1 MREAHD
7 VVTGESGLVLRDDG
21 EGLALVGDGVVV
33 RPDFGRMAAR
43 LRPSNL
49 SRELL
54 VRAAKVKHAGGP
66 LTAVDATA
74 GLGDDSLLLAAA
86 GFEVRLYERNPTV
99 AALLRDALWRA
110 QADPRLSS
118 VVARMT
124 LVEGDSVQGLAELGF
139 HPSVVL
145 LDPMFPAKQKSAAV
159 KKKLQLLQQLEA
171 PCDDEAALLEA
182 ALSAK
187 PRKVVVKR
195 PAKGPFLAGAKP
207 SYSLEG
213 KAIRYDCYVV
223 PSDEHD

>member
-54 VRAAKVKHAGGP
+54 VRAAKVKHAEGS

-99 AALLRDALWRA
+99 AALLRDALRRA
-110 QADPRLSS
+110 QADPRLYGNGGNDAAEPDSAESS
-118 VVARMT
+118 KPPYNSDVCRS
-124 LVEGDSVQGLAELGF
+124 G
-139 HPSVVL
+139 
-145 LDPMFPAKQKSAAV
+145 
-159 KKKLQLLQQLEA
+159 
-171 PCDDEAALLEA
+171 
-182 ALSAK
+182 SAK
-187 PRKVVVKR
+187 VPRSSPVR
-195 PAKGPFLAGAKP
+195 
-207 SYSLEG
+207 
-213 KAIRYDCYVV
+213 
-223 PSDEHD
+223 